1 MTLKATKN
9 AITNADLQG
18 KVKFI
23 FDAPVKGE
31 YFKYYIHPGGDV
43 AEIGFDQSGRN
54 QYKQTVD
61 SSAYESYIVE
71 LFSDI
76 DAIIDLDFARQFD
89 YNGTTI
95 DIYAVTSGTA
105 GSILIT
111 KSREIMFSI
120 KIQSCTR

>member
-1 MTLKATKN
+1 MILQATKN

-89 YNGTTI
+89 CNGTSIVGGTCFRDGWF
-95 DIYAVTSGTA
+95 DINY
-105 GSILIT
+105 
-111 KSREIMFSI
+111 EIMGDYVFD
-120 KIQSCTR
+120 